1 MKKYILI
8 LISII
13 YLVSP
18 IDIIPDFL
26 LPFGIA
32 DDFIVLLFLI
42 REITVVVKSK
52 RNIPSSAKFPF
63 ENPDIIE
70 GEIIK

>member
-42 REITVVVKSK
+42 REIAIVVKSK
-52 RNIPSSAKFPF
+52 KGIPASAKFPF